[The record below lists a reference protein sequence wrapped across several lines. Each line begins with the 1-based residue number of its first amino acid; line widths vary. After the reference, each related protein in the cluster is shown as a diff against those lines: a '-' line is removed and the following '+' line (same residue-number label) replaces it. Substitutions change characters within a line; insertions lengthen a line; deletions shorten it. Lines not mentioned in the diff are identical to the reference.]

1 MSSHDPRPLGGKL
14 FTLAVR
20 VFYRLL
26 CLVLFLLVSVWYC
39 GLGDVSDPKWRVIL
53 GVFG

>member
-20 VFYRLL
+20 VFLPLAVLGFILIGKR
-26 CLVLFLLVSVWYC
+26 LVL
-39 GLGDVSDPKWRVIL
+39 GLGDVSDLNGGYPW
-53 GVFG
+53 GFG